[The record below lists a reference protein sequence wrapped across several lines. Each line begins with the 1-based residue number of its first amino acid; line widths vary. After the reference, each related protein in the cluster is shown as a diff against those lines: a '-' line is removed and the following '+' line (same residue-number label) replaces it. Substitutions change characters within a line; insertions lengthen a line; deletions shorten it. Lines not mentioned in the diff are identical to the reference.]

1 MSWPSQEA
9 AEVFRHPSVMGTW
22 AASSLVQTLT
32 FVFLRAGGGGGPWNC
47 KPAGFFEHSTLCE
60 RIIPLMQQHRPTK
73 NLLSGHQ
80 QQTLQRAENSDL
92 QAVPHFRQRQRLVIA
107 VMFTC
112 LWRHS
117 HTDAGDYWQI
127 CAVPPPPP
135 SGWVWWLPTAPKG
148 LHSCPGAF
156 VELGILNS
164 VVQSHLIWPSG

>member
-1 MSWPSQEA
+1 MFVYLA
-9 AEVFRHPSVMGTW
+9 A
-22 AASSLVQTLT
+22 AAQTPASLYELLLLLTSRCIKIYIT
-32 FVFLRAGGGGGPWNC
+32 FVNELTVTKSSRGVPTPLSDGNMSSVLTGADSDLCVPQSWGGGGPWNC

-60 RIIPLMQQHRPTK
+60 HIIPLMQQHRPTK

-92 QAVPHFRQRQRLVIA
+92 QAVPRFRQRLVIA

-127 CAVPPPPP
+127 CAVPTP
-135 SGWVWWLPTAPKG
+135 
-148 LHSCPGAF
+148 
-156 VELGILNS
+156 
-164 VVQSHLIWPSG
+164 